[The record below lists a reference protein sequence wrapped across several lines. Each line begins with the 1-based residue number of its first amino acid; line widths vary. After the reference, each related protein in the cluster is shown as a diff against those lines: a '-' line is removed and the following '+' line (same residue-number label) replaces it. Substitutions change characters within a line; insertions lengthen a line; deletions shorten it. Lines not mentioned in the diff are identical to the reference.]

1 MAQSTTDD
9 LKQIKKLLLGDDDKS
24 DPNAFKGFERRAR
37 DSKNRIFNLYWEHFL
52 ALRVLHET
60 EREDEA
66 RREAK
71 LLENTEP
78 KAEKFVSDILSP
90 FFPPDPAEDEL
101 EPTAS
106 DDNELTGESTEITVV
121 QKIKPHIIIKPPK
134 ETEQKSLDIVKDTRK
149 RKLYRTNQIPY
160 NTRIP
165 IPAKYHKTFME
176 DVFSNI
182 TFKYDASIGKFVTTF
197 NDAEVESLLLSPQFA
212 YILGYKDCEIKSSG
226 EIAKYSFNL
235 QGGLNSFCVYNK
247 GLTENIIMGNQLV
260 SLLSVVA
267 VQGNHGDTIE
277 KTYDSPVFTK
287 FYLNKYKK

>member
-1 MAQSTTDD
+1 M
-9 LKQIKKLLLGDDDKS
+9 
-24 DPNAFKGFERRAR
+24 
-37 DSKNRIFNLYWEHFL
+37 

-60 EREDEA
+60 EKEDEA

-90 FFPPDPAEDEL
+90 FFPPNPAEDEL
-101 EPTAS
+101 EPTAP
-106 DDNELTGESTEITVV
+106 DDSELTGESTEITVV

-134 ETEQKSLDIVKDTRK
+134 ETEQKSLDIVKDTQK

-165 IPAKYHKTFME
+165 IPAKYHKAFME
-176 DVFSNI
+176 DIFSNI

-235 QGGLNSFCVYNK
+235 QWGLNSFCVYNK

-287 FYLNKYKK
+287 VLPKQIQEIEIEIRTLDGHLVPFQFGLTMICLVFKKVIVF